1 MKKSIPILML
11 ILLLAKPDWAFTGA
25 KNGLVL
31 WGMVV
36 LPTLMP
42 FMLCSQAV
50 AGLGAVPL
58 FMKPFRP
65 IFNHILHLS
74 DQGGY
79 VLFSGLLCG
88 YPMGA
93 KTCRDFLEKGWIEE
107 AEARFLLAISN
118 HPSPMFLLGYVMNQ
132 IGTVSGLPYKVPSW
146 QLLVSLYLPILP
158 IAALADRIYRRN
170 KEDFMPACSKKP
182 EVSPDTSSFSLDDA
196 FLSGAETM
204 VKIGGYIMLFSI
216 LSLYT
221 AKIPFLSP
229 VVRCGFLGT
238 LEITTG
244 IQTIA
249 HDMTGLPALLF
260 ITASAAFGG
269 ISGIFQT
276 KSVIYAKKNAGL
288 SIRHYVLWKLLH
300 GTASLITMALLY
312 GNPIIS

>member
-11 ILLLAKPDWAFTGA
+11 VLLLAKPDWAFTGA

-65 IFNHILHLS
+65 FFTHILHLS

-93 KTCRDFLEKGWIEE
+93 KTCRDFLEKGWIGK
-107 AEARFLLAISN
+107 AEARFLFAISN

-132 IGTVSGLPYKVPSW
+132 LGSVLGLPGNVPSW
-146 QLLVSLYLPILP
+146 QILVSLYLPILP
-158 IAALADRIYRRN
+158 IAALANRIYRRN
-170 KEDFMPACSKKP
+170 EEKFLPDCPKEWEA
-182 EVSPDTSSFSLDDA
+182 SPDVLSFSLDDA
-196 FLSGAETM
+196 FLSCAETM

-221 AKIPFLSP
+221 AKLSFLSP
-229 VVRCGFLGT
+229 VVRCGLLGT

-249 HDMTGLPALLF
+249 HDMTGLPALLL

-276 KSVIYAKKNAGL
+276 KSVLCTKKNAGL
-288 SIRHYVLWKLLH
+288 SIRHYVLWKILH
-300 GTASLITMALLY
+300 GTASMITMALLQLTL
-312 GNPIIS
+312 S

>member
-11 ILLLAKPDWAFTGA
+11 VLLLAKPDWAFTGA

-65 IFNHILHLS
+65 FFTHILHLS

-93 KTCRDFLEKGWIEE
+93 KTCRDFLEKGWIGK
-107 AEARFLLAISN
+107 AEARFLFAISN

-132 IGTVSGLPYKVPSW
+132 LGSVLDCLATSHPGRFWFPCICLSCPSLLLQTVFTGETRRNFCRTVPKNGKLRRMFFLFLWTMPFYPVQRLWSK
-146 QLLVSLYLPILP
+146 
-158 IAALADRIYRRN
+158 LADTLCC
-170 KEDFMPACSKKP
+170 F
-182 EVSPDTSSFSLDDA
+182 
-196 FLSGAETM
+196 
-204 VKIGGYIMLFSI
+204 
-216 LSLYT
+216 
-221 AKIPFLSP
+221 PFCP
-229 VVRCGFLGT
+229 
-238 LEITTG
+238 
-244 IQTIA
+244 
-249 HDMTGLPALLF
+249 F
-260 ITASAAFGG
+260 IRQNFP
-269 ISGIFQT
+269 F
-276 KSVIYAKKNAGL
+276 
-288 SIRHYVLWKLLH
+288 
-300 GTASLITMALLY
+300 
-312 GNPIIS
+312 

>member
-1 MKKSIPILML
+1 ML
-11 ILLLAKPDWAFTGA
+11 VLLLAKPDWAFTGA

-65 IFNHILHLS
+65 FFTHILHLS

-79 VLFSGLLCG
+79 VFFSGLLCG

-132 IGTVSGLPYKVPSW
+132 IGSVSGLPYKVPSW

-182 EVSPDTSSFSLDDA
+182 EISSDTSSFSLDDA

-221 AKIPFLSP
+221 AKIPFLSL
-229 VVRCGFLGT
+229 VIRCGFLGT

-249 HDMTGLPALLF
+249 HDMTGLPSLLF

-276 KSVIYAKKNAGL
+276 KSVLCAKKNAGL

-312 GNPIIS
+312 GNPIIF